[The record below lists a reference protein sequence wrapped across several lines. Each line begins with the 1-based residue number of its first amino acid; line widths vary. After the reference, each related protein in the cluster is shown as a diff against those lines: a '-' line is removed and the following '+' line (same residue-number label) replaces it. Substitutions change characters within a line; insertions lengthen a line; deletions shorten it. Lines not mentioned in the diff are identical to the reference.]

1 MQETHNL
8 YLIFNSNRAA
18 MLLLQ
23 KCGPKNILI
32 IVIGKIQQEPYLN
45 LHHPGNKMLLAHTL
59 SRLAD
64 QGTQKPTGREAIVTS
79 H

>member
-1 MQETHNL
+1 VDQ
-8 YLIFNSNRAA
+8 
-18 MLLLQ
+18 
-23 KCGPKNILI
+23 KNII
-32 IVIGKIQQEPYLN
+32 IVIGKIQQEPYFN